1 MGGWRHRFFFLSLSR
16 FTFGDFSLLSLLSFS
31 EIFFFL
37 LLLDSQKCSMWDA
50 AAGGSSS
57 NALPPL
63 SFFFARSAFV
73 GFRYRFMYNQQP
85 QQTPLRK
92 KKKIKKKKSKSKK
105 TVAARRSQLSCT
117 CSRKRATTKRWH
129 VEEHRYLETEM
140 QGSGT
145 GSARSHWYTQARMWR
160 PKRQGQRTCLHT
172 RLH

>member
-1 MGGWRHRFFFLSLSR
+1 MDGGIVSFFFPCPVSPSVIFLCSRCCRSLKS
-16 FTFGDFSLLSLLSFS
+16 SSSFS
-31 EIFFFL
+31 FWIL
-37 LLLDSQKCSMWDA
+37 KSAQCGTQRR
-50 AAGGSSS
+50 GGSSS